1 MTHPINI
8 GLTGMARAGKDTVA
22 NILIKQLG
30 YHRVS
35 VADPLKFGIDAALG
49 CFGAT
54 PADETKDIVIPE
66 LGTTPRQIWK
76 DFSEEFLKKYFGRD
90 IMARIMAKRC
100 ETMQGPLVVT
110 DVRFNEEAALLVRQ
124 GFLIIKVE
132 RPGQVK
138 RDQDNHVSENGID
151 SKYVYGTV
159 YNYHYDQP
167 AERDDALLRSVQ
179 GLLSTKVTVECAGRN
194 PHYNSRTFNEVLNE
208 VLEED
213 NLQNDRTW
221 RALLASAPD
230 TLVEGEVASPT
241 VSDPRTMELPSETLP
256 PGMKQVPL
264 LYPCK

>member
-1 MTHPINI
+1 MTQLINI

-22 NILIKQLG
+22 NVLIQQLG
-30 YHRVS
+30 YQRLS

-54 PADETKDIVIPE
+54 PVDETKDTVIPE

-110 DVRFNEEAALLVRQ
+110 DVRFNEEAELLTKQ
-124 GFLIIKVE
+124 GFYIVRVD
-132 RPGQVK
+132 RPGLVK
-138 RDQDNHVSENGID
+138 REQDNHVSEAGID
-151 SKYVYGTV
+151 NKYVYGTI

-167 AERDDALLRSVQ
+167 AERDDNILRAIA
-179 GLLSTKVTVECAGRN
+179 GLFGIQKNVACVGRN
-194 PHYNSRTFNEVLNE
+194 QHYSREALD
-208 VLEED
+208 LEG
-213 NLQNDRTW
+213 NKQF
-221 RALLASAPD
+221 AS
-230 TLVEGEVASPT
+230 TT
-241 VSDPRTMELPSETLP
+241 
-256 PGMKQVPL
+256 